1 MIKAKE
7 EYTFNEAELAFL
19 VFKWIGQN
27 IRINFND
34 EDLDNPI
41 NAYTSGEGT
50 PKALSSLFNN
60 ICTFFK
66 INSDSISGYLKWIN
80 SKDDVIVS
88 DRDYTWNYI
97 EINGEYYLIDVS
109 KASDLKLH
117 SEYMY
122 LDFGTNLKFLFV
134 YIFQRIVNGNYYL
147 SLIHLKNLNLWPF

>member
-7 EYTFNEAELAFL
+7 EYSFNEAESAFL
-19 VFKWIGQN
+19 VFKWICQN
-27 IRINFND
+27 IGINFYD

-50 PKALSSLFNN
+50 QKALSSLFNN

-97 EINGEYYLIDVS
+97 QINGEYY
-109 KASDLKLH
+109 
-117 SEYMY
+117 
-122 LDFGTNLKFLFV
+122 
-134 YIFQRIVNGNYYL
+134 
-147 SLIHLKNLNLWPF
+147 